1 MGAMPPP
8 GVRETA
14 SSCRPWYRSLDRRQW
29 RTLVA
34 ANLGWLFDG
43 YEAYALIL
51 TVTVAFREL
60 LPPAGDELIPFYSGI
75 AIAVTLLGWGIG
87 GIVGGIAADYL
98 GRKRMLV
105 YSVLAY
111 SLMTGLTAF
120 AWSWSSFIALRFIV
134 GVALGSEWGT
144 GASLM
149 AEMWPREHR
158 GKGAGLMQ
166 CGLGIGFFVASAVW
180 LLVSPLGPSA
190 WRWMFVIGVLPAFA
204 TLWIRRGVD
213 EPDTWIEADRQRRA
227 MPHRT
232 RFPLVTLLSDPH
244 TRRLTLVAFLM
255 ATATTLGWWGISSWI
270 PPYVASVAAAQ
281 GLPPARWIGLAGM
294 AYNVGGVIGYLLVGF
309 CADAWGRRP
318 VAITWFAA
326 SLLVTPAL
334 FFGTDNLPLLLLLC
348 GINAAFTLG
357 QFTWCAAWLPEA
369 FPTRIRA
376 TAISF
381 CFNAPRFVAFL
392 GPLVSGTLIAAFG
405 EYGRPALMVSSIYL
419 VGIAAAPF
427 FPETRGK
434 PLPE

>member
-1 MGAMPPP
+1 M
-8 GVRETA
+8 R
-14 SSCRPWYRSLDRRQW
+14 SSPTLQTQSPSRPWYRSLDRRQW
-29 RTLVA
+29 RTLAA

-60 LPPAGDELIPFYSGI
+60 LPPANYDLIPIYSGI

-87 GIVGGIAADYL
+87 GIIGGIAADYI
-98 GRKRMLV
+98 GRKRMLI

-120 AWSWSSFIALRFIV
+120 AWSWASFIALRFIV
-134 GVALGSEWGT
+134 GIALGSEWGT

-180 LLVSPLGPSA
+180 FFVSPLGPSA

-213 EPDTWIEADRQRRA
+213 EPEAWIEADRKRRA
-227 MPHRT
+227 TPHRT
-232 RFPLVTLLSDPH
+232 RSPLTALLADRE
-244 TRRLTLVAFLM
+244 TRRLTIIAFLM

-281 GLPPARWIGLAGM
+281 GLPSARWIGLAGM

-309 CADAWGRRP
+309 CSDAWGRKP
-318 VAITWFAA
+318 VVMAWFAI
-326 SLLVTPAL
+326 SLLMTPVL
-334 FFGTDNLPLLLLLC
+334 FFGTDNLSLLLVLC
-348 GINAAFTLG
+348 AVNAAFTLG
-357 QFTWCAAWLPEA
+357 QFTWCSAWLPEA

-376 TAISF
+376 TAIGF

-405 EYGRPALMVSSIYL
+405 EYGRPALLVSLIYV
-419 VGIAAAPF
+419 VGLAAAPF
-427 FPETRGK
+427 FPETRGR

>member
-1 MGAMPPP
+1 LQ
-8 GVRETA
+8 
-14 SSCRPWYRSLDRRQW
+14 SSSALDTRTPSRPWYRSLDRRQW
-29 RTLVA
+29 RTLAA

-60 LPPAGDELIPFYSGI
+60 IPPANYGLIPIYSGV

-87 GIVGGIAADYL
+87 GIIGGIAADYL
-98 GRKRMLV
+98 GRKRMLI

-120 AWSWSSFIALRFIV
+120 AWSWESFIVLRFIV

-180 LLVSPLGPSA
+180 FFVSPLGPSA

-213 EPDTWIEADRQRRA
+213 EPEAWIDADRKRRA
-227 MPHRT
+227 TPHRA
-232 RFPLVTLLSDPH
+232 RFPLAALLADPH
-244 TRRLTLVAFLM
+244 TRRLTIIAFLM

-281 GLPPARWIGLAGM
+281 GRQPARWIGLAGM

-309 CADAWGRRP
+309 CADAWGRKP
-318 VAITWFAA
+318 VVIAWFAI
-326 SLLVTPAL
+326 SLLMTPLL
-334 FFGTDNLPLLLLLC
+334 FFGTDNLSLLLILC
-348 GINAAFTLG
+348 AVNAAFTLG
-357 QFTWCAAWLPEA
+357 QFTWCSAWLPEA

-376 TAISF
+376 TAIGF

-405 EYGRPALMVSSIYL
+405 EYGRPALLVSLIYV
-419 VGIAAAPF
+419 VGLAATPF

>member
-1 MGAMPPP
+1 MQPP
-8 GVRETA
+8 GA
-14 SSCRPWYRSLDRRQW
+14 LAAQSPSRPWYRSLDRRQW
-29 RTLVA
+29 RTLAA

-60 LPPAGDELIPFYSGI
+60 LPPASYGLIPIYSGV

-87 GIVGGIAADYL
+87 GIAGGIAADYL
-98 GRKRMLV
+98 GRKRMLI

-111 SLMTGLTAF
+111 SLTTGLTAF
-120 AWSWSSFIALRFIV
+120 AWSWASFIALRFIV

-180 LLVSPLGPSA
+180 FVVSPLGPSA

-213 EPDTWIEADRQRRA
+213 EPDAWIEADRKRRA
-227 MPHRT
+227 TPHLT
-232 RFPLVTLLSDPH
+232 RFPLATLLADPH
-244 TRRLTLVAFLM
+244 TRSLTVIAFLM

-309 CADAWGRRP
+309 CADAWGRKP
-318 VAITWFAA
+318 VVIAWFAS
-326 SLLVTPAL
+326 SLLMTPVL

-348 GINAAFTLG
+348 AINAVFTLG
-357 QFTWCAAWLPEA
+357 QFTWCSAWLPEA

-376 TAISF
+376 TAIGF

-405 EYGRPALMVSSIYL
+405 EYGRPALLVSSIYV

-434 PLPE
+434 PLPD

>member
-1 MGAMPPP
+1 LQPSGAVDTRSP
-8 GVRETA
+8 
-14 SSCRPWYRSLDRRQW
+14 SQPWYRLLDRRQW
-29 RTLVA
+29 RTLAA

-60 LPPAGDELIPFYSGI
+60 LPPAAYTLIPVYSGI

-87 GIVGGIAADYL
+87 GIAGGIAADYI
-98 GRKRMLV
+98 GRKRMLI

-120 AWSWSSFIALRFIV
+120 AWSWGSFIALRFIV

-180 LLVSPLGPSA
+180 FFVSPLGPSA
-190 WRWMFVIGVLPAFA
+190 WRWMFVIGVLPAVA

-213 EPDTWIEADRQRRA
+213 EPEAWIEADRKRRA
-227 MPHRT
+227 TPHLT
-232 RFPLVTLLSDPH
+232 RFPLTALLADRR
-244 TRRLTLVAFLM
+244 TRSLTIIAFLM

-281 GLPPARWIGLAGM
+281 GLSQARWIGLAGM

-309 CADAWGRRP
+309 CADAWGRKP
-318 VAITWFAA
+318 VVVAWFAA
-326 SLLVTPAL
+326 SLLMTPVL
-334 FFGTDNLPLLLLLC
+334 FFGTDNLSLLLVLC
-348 GINAAFTLG
+348 AINAVFTLG
-357 QFTWCAAWLPEA
+357 QFTWCSAWLPEA

-376 TAISF
+376 TAIGF

-405 EYGRPALMVSSIYL
+405 EYGRPALLVSLIYV
-419 VGIAAAPF
+419 VGLAATPF

>member
-1 MGAMPPP
+1 MQPSGALAAHSP
-8 GVRETA
+8 
-14 SSCRPWYRSLDRRQW
+14 SRPWYRSLDRRQW
-29 RTLVA
+29 RTLAA

-60 LPPAGDELIPFYSGI
+60 LPPASYELIPIYSGV

-87 GIVGGIAADYL
+87 GIAGGVAADYL
-98 GRKRMLV
+98 GRKRMLI

-111 SLMTGLTAF
+111 SLMTGLTAL

-180 LLVSPLGPSA
+180 FLVSPLGPSA

-213 EPDTWIEADRQRRA
+213 EPDAWIEADRKRRA
-227 MPHRT
+227 TPHRAG
-232 RFPLVTLLSDPH
+232 FPLATLLSDPH
-244 TRRLTLVAFLM
+244 TRALTLVAFLM

-281 GLPPARWIGLAGM
+281 GLPPERWIGLAGM

-334 FFGTDNLPLLLLLC
+334 FFGTDNLSLLLLLC
-348 GINAAFTLG
+348 GVNAAFTLG
-357 QFTWCAAWLPEA
+357 QFTWCSAWLPEA

-405 EYGRPALMVSSIYL
+405 EYGRPALMVSFIY
-419 VGIAAAPF
+419 VIGIAAAPF

>member
-1 MGAMPPP
+1 MQ
-8 GVRETA
+8 
-14 SSCRPWYRSLDRRQW
+14 SSSALDTHSPTRAWYRSLDRRQW
-29 RTLVA
+29 RTLAA

-60 LPPAGDELIPFYSGI
+60 VPPAAYDLIPIYSGV

-98 GRKRMLV
+98 GRKRMLI

-120 AWSWSSFIALRFIV
+120 AWSWESFIALRFIV

-149 AEMWPREHR
+149 AEMWPRQHR

-180 LLVSPLGPSA
+180 FFVSPLGPSA

-213 EPDTWIEADRQRRA
+213 EPEAWIEADRKRRA
-227 MPHRT
+227 TPHLT
-232 RFPLVTLLSDPH
+232 GFPLTALLADPQ
-244 TRRLTLVAFLM
+244 TRRLTAIAFLM

-270 PPYVASVAAAQ
+270 PPYVASVAAGQ
-281 GLPPARWIGLAGM
+281 GLSPARWLGLAGM

-309 CADAWGRRP
+309 CADAWGRKP
-318 VAITWFAA
+318 VVVAWFAI
-326 SLLVTPAL
+326 SLLMTPVL
-334 FFGTDNLPLLLLLC
+334 FFGTDNLSLLLVLC
-348 GINAAFTLG
+348 AINAVFTLG
-357 QFTWCAAWLPEA
+357 QFTWCSAWLPEA

-376 TAISF
+376 TAIGF

-392 GPLVSGTLIAAFG
+392 GPLVSGALIANFG
-405 EYGRPALMVSSIYL
+405 EYGRPALLVSLIYVVGL
-419 VGIAAAPF
+419 VAAPF

>member
-1 MGAMPPP
+1 MQSSSAL
-8 GVRETA
+8 ETP
-14 SSCRPWYRSLDRRQW
+14 SSSRPWYRSLDRRQW
-29 RTLVA
+29 RTLAA

-60 LPPAGDELIPFYSGI
+60 VPPASYDLIPIYSGV

-87 GIVGGIAADYL
+87 GIIGGIAADYL
-98 GRKRMLV
+98 GRKRMLI

-120 AWSWSSFIALRFIV
+120 AWSWGSFIVLRFIV

-180 LLVSPLGPSA
+180 LFVSPLGPSA

-213 EPDTWIEADRQRRA
+213 EPDAWIEADRKRRA
-227 MPHRT
+227 TPHLT
-232 RFPLVTLLSDPH
+232 RFPLTTLLADAH
-244 TRRLTLVAFLM
+244 TRRLTLIAFLM

-281 GLPPARWIGLAGM
+281 GLPAAQWIGLAGM

-309 CADAWGRRP
+309 CADAWGRKP
-318 VAITWFAA
+318 VVIAWFAM
-326 SLLVTPAL
+326 SLVVTPAL
-334 FFGTDNLPLLLLLC
+334 FFGTDDLSVLLVLC
-348 GINAAFTLG
+348 AVNATFTLG
-357 QFTWCAAWLPEA
+357 QFTWCSAWLPEA

-376 TAISF
+376 TAIGF

-392 GPLVSGTLIAAFG
+392 GPLVSGALIAAFG
-405 EYGRPALMVSSIYL
+405 EYGRPALLVSLIYV
-419 VGIAAAPF
+419 VGLAAAPF